1 MAHERPDETR
11 TLTDELALAMRARLG
26 DPGSFAALVAPS
38 RRRLM
43 YYFAVRGLGPDVAE
57 DCVQEC
63 LLRAWSSL
71 PEYTGASPFA
81 AWLFGIA
88 RHVFLQQAHQQQR
101 HRHDEV
107 SDDQIVAP
115 GRDPTADLLHG
126 EGVGAVRAALASLPE
141 RMQLALQLRFFER
154 RSCEEIAEIL
164 GTTLEA
170 VSPLIYRAKAAL
182 RERLTGER
190 RAL

>member
-1 MAHERPDETR
+1 
-11 TLTDELALAMRARLG
+11 
-26 DPGSFAALVAPS
+26 
-38 RRRLM
+38 M
-43 YYFAVRGLGPDVAE
+43 YYFAVRGLGPDAAE

-71 PEYTGASPFA
+71 SGYTGAAPFA

-88 RHVFLQQAHQQQR
+88 RHVFLQQAHQRQR
-101 HRHDEV
+101 HQHDEV
-107 SDDQIVAP
+107 EEDEVV
-115 GRDPTADLLHG
+115 DPACADPAAGLVRG
-126 EGVGAVRAALASLPE
+126 EGVGAIRAALASLPE

-154 RSCEEIAEIL
+154 RSCEEIAHVL
-164 GTTLEA
+164 GTTVEA

-190 RAL
+190 RAR